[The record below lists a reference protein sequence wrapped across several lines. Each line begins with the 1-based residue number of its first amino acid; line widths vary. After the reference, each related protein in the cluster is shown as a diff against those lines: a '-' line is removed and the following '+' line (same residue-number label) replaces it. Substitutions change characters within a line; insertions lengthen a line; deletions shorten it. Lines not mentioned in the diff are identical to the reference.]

1 MNAACPRRFEAEAMR
16 DGRLVGAEVT
26 SFERHLTVC
35 PVCAQEVQKLQ
46 ELGDALCTLATN
58 DEDADELRVRRER
71 TRLLAAFDATLV
83 PSEGTHRRRTWVFGL
98 SAVSLLAAGL
108 LVNARARNEK
118 SAMPIHPVDTDAVI
132 VHADSTTLWS
142 KHIDGAVE
150 KIVLERG
157 ALSIRV
163 DHTRHKGR
171 LLVALPD
178 GELEDM
184 GTTFTVSA
192 DAGHTTRVTI
202 QEGSVVL
209 RIHGQPPL
217 TLRADDTWTPALP
230 SFPSACASCE
240 SPAPANSNGRLSLP
254 AAPRATTP
262 RSASTPPDSSVD
274 FRAAM
279 AALDRGD
286 SSAAAMRFAEFL
298 RNYPRD
304 ARAED
309 AAYLRVIALQRAGD
323 AESLKWAAREY
334 LRRYSTGFRR
344 AEVEGLSR

>member
-1 MNAACPRRFEAEAMR
+1 MKAACPRRFEAEAMR

-35 PVCAQEVQKLQ
+35 PVCAREVQKLH

-58 DEDADELRVRRER
+58 DEEADELRVRRER

-83 PSEGTHRRRTWVFGL
+83 LSERPHHLRTWVFGL
-98 SAVSLLAAGL
+98 VAVSLLSVGM
-108 LVNARARNEK
+108 LVFWRARD
-118 SAMPIHPVDTDAVI
+118 SRTAMAIHPVDTDAVI
-132 VHADSTTLWS
+132 VHADSTALWS
-142 KHIDGAVE
+142 KYIDGPVA

-157 ALSIRV
+157 ALAIHV
-163 DHTRHKGR
+163 DHTRRRGR
-171 LLVALPD
+171 LVVALPD

-192 DAGHTTRVTI
+192 DAGRTTRVTI

-209 RIHGQPPL
+209 RIHGLPPVAL
-217 TLRADDTWTPALP
+217 SAGDTWSPAP
-230 SFPSACASCE
+230 PTFPSVCASCVR
-240 SPAPANSNGRLSLP
+240 PLTVNSNGRLSLP
-254 AAPRATTP
+254 AAPRATML
-262 RSASTPPDSSVD
+262 RSATAPPDSSID

-279 AALDRGD
+279 TALDRGD
-286 SSAAAMRFAEFL
+286 SAAAAMRFAEFL
-298 RNYPRD
+298 KKYPGD

-309 AAYLRVIALQRAGD
+309 AAYLQVIAFQRARD
-323 AESLKWAAREY
+323 AESMNRSAREY
-334 LRRYSTGFRR
+334 LRRYPAGFRR